1 MVPSWHPVGTQL
13 VPNVEN
19 IEKLIILCADARS
32 FGEMLAYMGFSD
44 RTKFRRKY
52 IHPLLEFE
60 ILEQTM
66 PDKPNSRNQK
76 YRLTLKGLELKKNIR
91 K

>member
-1 MVPSWHPVGTQL
+1 MAPIQHPVGTQL
-13 VPNVEN
+13 LPNVEN
-19 IEKLIILCADARS
+19 IEKLIIFCAEARS

-52 IHPLLEFE
+52 IYPLLEFD

-76 YRLTLKGLELKKNIR
+76 YRLTVKGLTLKNS
-91 K
+91 